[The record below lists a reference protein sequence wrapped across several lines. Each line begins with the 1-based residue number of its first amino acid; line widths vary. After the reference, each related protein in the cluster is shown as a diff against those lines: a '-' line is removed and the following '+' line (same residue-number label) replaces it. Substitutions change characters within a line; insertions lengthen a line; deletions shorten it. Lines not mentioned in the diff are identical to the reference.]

1 MEAIAVDRYAD
12 VVAVADPVGAV
23 AERALEVAP
32 HACALNTLDELL
44 EMDLDGVVIAT
55 PSALHAVQARAT
67 LSRGLAVFCQKPLGR
82 NATETAGVIEAARA
96 ADRLLGVDLSYRYT
110 EAMRRIREV
119 VGAGEIGEVYA
130 LDLVFH
136 NAYGPDKPWFRD
148 VSLSGGGCVIDLGIH
163 LIDLALWTLAFPHVT
178 AVTSRLYARGRPL
191 PANPA
196 QVEDYAVAQLELATG
211 AVARIACSWNLSAG
225 CDAVIEATFHGS
237 RGAASMHNVNGS
249 FYDFIAEHYRG
260 TSRTRLV
267 EPPDSWGGRAAVAW
281 ARQLASNAQFDPEV
295 ERAAE
300 VAHVIDRIYGR

>member
-1 MEAIAVDRYAD
+1 M
-12 VVAVADPVGAV
+12 P
-23 AERALEVAP
+23 
-32 HACALNTLDELL
+32 
-44 EMDLDGVVIAT
+44 
-55 PSALHAVQARAT
+55 
-67 LSRGLAVFCQKPLGR
+67 CQSPGR
-82 NATETAGVIEAARA
+82 RCRN
-96 ADRLLGVDLSYRYT
+96 
-110 EAMRRIREV
+110 RRI
-119 VGAGEIGEVYA
+119 VGYQGESPRSVSQRQSASRFGEVYA
-130 LDLVFH
+130 LDLVLH

-148 VSLSGGGCVIDLGIH
+148 VALSGGGCVIDLGIH

-178 AVTSRLYARGRPL
+178 AVTSRLYAGGRPL

-196 QVEDYAVAQLELATG
+196 EVEDYAVAQLELATG

-260 TSRTRLV
+260 TSRTGLV

-295 ERAAE
+295 KRAAE
-300 VAHVIDRIYGR
+300 VAHVMDSIYGR